1 MRQILNSWSGFR
13 TRTRSE
19 RGITLYLAA
28 AGMFVLLGFIA
39 LAVDMGML
47 YQVRNDTQNIADAAA
62 LAGARE
68 AFVTPNS
75 NKTLAAKEAAKSA
88 ARANYTPLAA
98 SDIRLRDADILV
110 VDSSSEHTVSVTVRR
125 TAANGN
131 PVRTFFAPIIGFP
144 TVDVTALA
152 TAEAYIPTGGSGA
165 PRFGAQCIKPWLLPD
180 INPNTGQPFSAQDI
194 GTDIII
200 KGGDP
205 QTDVAAAGQFYP
217 LDLQYN
223 GIAPSCPSCGDPASN
238 NTGANLYQSNIAC
251 CNGNTVICGD
261 TRLNLQTGNMVG
273 PTQSGV
279 LCLIHQTS
287 LGTDSGQDILISV
300 NPLSIQYG
308 SNHPGGSGG
317 YGTSSESLVTVPVYD
332 PATNPITPGQG
343 SYPSV
348 LVNKMIQVFIRRV
361 RNPQGTVESAI
372 INVINCASPPGGGTS
387 GSGPVA
393 VGGPIPLRLVRN

>member
-1 MRQILNSWSGFR
+1 MRQISNPWVGLW
-13 TRTRSE
+13 TRTGSE
-19 RGITLYLAA
+19 RGITLFIAA
-28 AGMFVLLGFIA
+28 AGIFVLLGFIA

-47 YQVRNDTQNIADAAA
+47 YQVRNDSQNIADAAA

-75 NKTLAAKEAAKSA
+75 NKTLAAKEAARSA
-88 ARANYTPLAA
+88 ARANYTPVAA
-98 SDIRLRDADILV
+98 TDIRLRDGDIVV
-110 VDSSSEHTVSVTVRR
+110 VDNATEHTVSVTVRR

-131 PVRTFFAPIIGFP
+131 PVRTFFAPLVGFP
-144 TVDVTALA
+144 TVDVTAIA
-152 TAEAYIPTGGSGA
+152 TAEAYLPTAGSGA
-165 PRFGAQCIKPWLLPD
+165 PSFGAQCIKPWLLPD
-180 INPNTGQPFSAQDI
+180 INPNTGQPYAVQDI

-205 QTDVAAAGQFYP
+205 QTNVAAPGQFYP
-217 LDLQYN
+217 LDLEYN
-223 GIAPSCPSCGDPASN
+223 GITPSCPSCGDPGTN

-251 CNGNTVICGD
+251 CNGNTVVCGD

-287 LGTDSGQDILISV
+287 LGSDSGQDVLVSV
-300 NPLSIQYG
+300 TPLSIQYG
-308 SNHPGGSGG
+308 SNHPGGGGG
-317 YGTSSESLVTVPVYD
+317 YGTSSESLIIVPVYD

-361 RNPQGTVESAI
+361 RNPQGTVDAAI
-372 INVINCASPPGGGTS
+372 INVITCAGGQPGGGT
-387 GSGPVA
+387 VA

>member
-1 MRQILNSWSGFR
+1 MRQTLNPWVGFW

-19 RGITLYLAA
+19 RGITLYMAA

-47 YQVRNDTQNIADAAA
+47 YQVRNDSQNIADAAA

-75 NKTLAAKEAAKSA
+75 NKTLAAKEAARSA
-88 ARANYTPLAA
+88 ARANYTPMAA
-98 SDIRLRDADILV
+98 SDIRLRDEDIVV
-110 VDSSSEHTVSVTVRR
+110 VDNATEHTVRVTVRR

-131 PVRTFFAPIIGFP
+131 PVRTFFAPIVGFP
-144 TVDVTALA
+144 TVDVTAIA
-152 TAEAYIPTGGSGA
+152 TAEAYIPGGAGA
-165 PRFGAQCIKPWLLPD
+165 PRFGSQCIKPWLLPD
-180 INPNTGQPFSAQDI
+180 INPNTGQPYAVQDI

-205 QTDVAAAGQFYP
+205 QTNVAAPGQFYP
-217 LDLQYN
+217 LDLEYN
-223 GIAPSCPSCGDPASN
+223 GITPSCPSCGDPATN

-251 CNGNTVICGD
+251 CNGNTVVCGD

-287 LGTDSGQDILISV
+287 LGSGTGQDVLVSV
-300 NPLSIQYG
+300 TPLSIQYG
-308 SNHPGGSGG
+308 SNHPGGGG
-317 YGTSSESLVTVPVYD
+317 SYGTSSEALVLVPVYD

-348 LVNKMIQVFIRRV
+348 LVNKMIQVFIKRV
-361 RNPQGTVESAI
+361 RNPQGTVDAAI
-372 INVINCASPPGGGTS
+372 INVITCAGGQPGGSGT
-387 GSGPVA
+387 VA
-393 VGGPIPLRLVRN
+393 VGSPIPLRLVRN